1 MEMSRLTTSGNAVSA
16 AISPD
21 GKFLAYAVSDGGKQ
35 SFRIR
40 QIANGSEVQVSAP
53 SDAEYRGPVFSP
65 DGNLVYYNTGV
76 AELYKVPT
84 LGGVPALVSKNIVG
98 TVAFSPDGKRIA
110 FYRRYPA
117 AKEYAILVANAD
129 GTGER
134 KIATRKPPNYYM
146 SGVTWSPDGKTIV
159 CTAGVFAAAGQYT
172 TLVSIPADGGPE
184 RIITGKKWY
193 LAFAPRWLA
202 HGKGLVVQGA
212 EQPFGPVQIWYI
224 PYPSGPAERI
234 TNDLNT
240 YSGIALTADSS
251 AFVTVQ
257 LERISNIWIADQ
269 GAQAGPVQITSG
281 GARLDGFTGLSW
293 VPDGRIVYA
302 SRAGGDSDIWIMQS
316 DGSGSRRLTSDSGAN
331 AQPRVSPD
339 GRYIV
344 FTSDRQS
351 SKPHIWRM
359 DLTGDNPRQL
369 TDGDG
374 EHVPDCCVDG
384 KWVVFSALGGSGTKL
399 WRVPLTAG
407 PQTDCRDGRRGSDH
421 LYRFA
426 DGGLQLL
433 RRVASAQ
440 TRRSNCTSSRWAS
453 PEPSGPE

>member
-1 MEMSRLTTSGNAVSA
+1 M
-16 AISPD
+16 
-21 GKFLAYAVSDGGKQ
+21 SDGGKQ

-53 SDAEYRGPVFSP
+53 SNAEYRGPAFSP

-84 LGGVPALVSKNIVG
+84 LGGVPALVSKNISG

-134 KIATRKPPNYYM
+134 KIAIRKHPNYYM

-159 CTAGVFAAAGQYT
+159 CSAGVFAAAGQYT
-172 TLVSIPADGGPE
+172 TLISIPADGGPE
-184 RIITGKKWY
+184 RIITDKKWY

-212 EQPFGPVQIWYI
+212 EQAFAPVQIWYI

-251 AFVTVQ
+251 TFVTVQ

-269 GAQAGPVQITSG
+269 GAQAGPVQVTSG
-281 GARLDGFTGLSW
+281 GARLDGFIGLSW

-316 DGSGSRRLTSDSGAN
+316 DGSGSRPPDFRQRGQRSAACLARWTIH
-331 AQPRVSPD
+331 RVYF
-339 GRYIV
+339 R
-344 FTSDRQS
+344 S
-351 SKPHIWRM
+351 SIQHAPYLAHGFER
-359 DLTGDNPRQL
+359 
-369 TDGDG
+369 
-374 EHVPDCCVDG
+374 
-384 KWVVFSALGGSGTKL
+384 
-399 WRVPLTAG
+399 
-407 PQTDCRDGRRGSDH
+407 
-421 LYRFA
+421 
-426 DGGLQLL
+426 
-433 RRVASAQ
+433 
-440 TRRSNCTSSRWAS
+440 
-453 PEPSGPE
+453 